1 MYISE
6 FLQNQIGWK
15 SDSPDLQAI
24 DQLAGEEF
32 GNAIFYTDFDDC
44 VAHIQPWMP
53 IYFFPIGSESG
64 FEIGIHLRPSDIA
77 SKRFAIIRALDEGSM
92 IEVGL
97 SLHHYIFRCL
107 ATYEGY
113 VNEGDSLPSFQAS
126 VSLAN
131 RIFGKDFYQPGSYG
145 DFFSEEA
152 DEVASKI
159 FGKSPFLYHETALFE
174 DDVQNKFKILQEG
187 IAAEPGCMVLY
198 TDAAESYYK
207 LDNYEQAA
215 QMLVKSLKC
224 FHHTAYSTDIEK
236 YYEMNRALL
245 QIVPEAFPE
254 EAIRFLNIIDDR
266 ERVLFTG
273 QPYKDGQLV
282 EGAKR
287 LCDLCHYLGNYN
299 NNISFNAL
307 RKIYS
312 ELGWQWALA
321 LCDLRSYS

>member
-6 FLQNQIGWK
+6 FLRNQICLE
-15 SDSPDLQAI
+15 SDSDDLQAI
-24 DQLAGEEF
+24 DQLGGEEF
-32 GNAIFYTDFDDC
+32 GNAIFYSDFEDC

-77 SKRFAIIRALDEGSM
+77 SRRFAIIRALDEGAM

-97 SLHHYIFRCL
+97 SLRHYIFRCL

-113 VNEGDSLPSFQAS
+113 INEGDPLPSFEAS

-145 DFFSEEA
+145 NFIGEEA

-174 DDVQNKFKILQEG
+174 DDIQKKFEILQEG
-187 IAAEPGCMVLY
+187 ITAEPGCMVLY
-198 TDAAESYYK
+198 TDAAKLYYK
-207 LDNYEQAA
+207 LEDYARAA
-215 QMLVKSLKC
+215 QMLVNSLKC
-224 FHHTAYSTDIEK
+224 FHHTAYSTDLED
-236 YYEMNRALL
+236 YYAMSRSLL
-245 QIVPEAFPE
+245 QLLPEAFPE
-254 EAIRFLNIIDDR
+254 EARSFLNIIDDK

-299 NNISFNAL
+299 NISFTAL
-307 RKIYS
+307 KKIYS
-312 ELGWQWALA
+312 ELGWNWALA
-321 LCDLRSYS
+321 LCDLRSSS